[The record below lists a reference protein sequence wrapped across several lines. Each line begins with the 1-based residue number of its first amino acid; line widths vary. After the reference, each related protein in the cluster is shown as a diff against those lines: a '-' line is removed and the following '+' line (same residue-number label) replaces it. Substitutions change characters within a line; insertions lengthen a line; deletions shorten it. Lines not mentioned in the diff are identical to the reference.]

1 MIKLS
6 KTTASVFHC
15 RISANDAVELSKA
28 VQKAE
33 ETTMTDMSTR
43 DFIMYAVRLI
53 NKGFK

>member
-1 MIKLS
+1 MVKLS

-15 RISANDAVELSKA
+15 RITATDAVELSKA
-28 VQKAE
+28 VQRAE

-53 NKGFK
+53 NKGYK